1 VNAKRDTLEKALR
14 LNMLNA
20 FEAAN
25 GTPNDVIKSLKEKK
39 ITQQQFD
46 DYVRNY
52 VSARNV
58 ARVNASG
65 VPGQANDWTRLNKNL
80 LNLSTDYEAA
90 DTQSGLDPDLK
101 AKADDILKRLERK

>member
-65 VPGQANDWTRLNKNL
+65 VLGQANDWTRLNKNL
-80 LNLSTDYEAA
+80 LNLSTDYEAPRVDSLISPEA
-90 DTQSGLDPDLK
+90 QGVMDKYGPK
-101 AKADDILKRLERK
+101 